1 MNRTATLRTLLMS
14 LLVSAPGS
22 LLASEDE
29 PDGPGENVAPVLGPA
44 SYRVVPDK
52 SELVVRTFKDGLAAK
67 LAHDHVIKAGDVD
80 GEIYFDPEHPEKSRV
95 KVVVRADKLIL
106 DNTSMRH
113 RYGVPGFVSEGDLEK
128 IREAMTSKDQLWV
141 EKHKTIEF
149 VSTKVKRN
157 EDLTYTVTGDFT
169 LRGKTRPVTMTV
181 MIDTFGDGLRGIG
194 KVRLKQSDFGYEPYE
209 AFLGAVKVKDEVIL
223 HVNLIGRKPG

>member
-1 MNRTATLRTLLMS
+1 MNRAIAQTALLT
-14 LLVSAPGS
+14 V
-22 LLASEDE
+22 LLATTSARAGDDA
-29 PDGPGENVAPVLGPA
+29 PDGPAEKAAPAPGPA
-44 SYRVVPDK
+44 TYRLVPEK

-67 LAHDHVIKAGDVD
+67 LAHDHVVKAGAFD
-80 GEIYFDPEHPEKSRV
+80 GEVFFDPEHPENSRV
-95 KVVVRADKLIL
+95 KIVVDATRLIV
-106 DNTSMRH
+106 DNTAMRH

-128 IREAMTSKDQLWV
+128 IRAAMVSEEQLWV

-169 LRGKTRPVTMTV
+169 LRGVTRPVKMTV

-209 AFLGAVKVKDEVIL
+209 AFLGAVKVKDEIVL
-223 HVNLIGRKPG
+223 HVNLIARKKS